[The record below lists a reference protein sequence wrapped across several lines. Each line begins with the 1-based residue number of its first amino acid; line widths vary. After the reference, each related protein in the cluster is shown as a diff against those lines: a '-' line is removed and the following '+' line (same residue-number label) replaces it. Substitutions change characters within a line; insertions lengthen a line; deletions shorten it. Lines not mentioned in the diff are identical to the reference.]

1 MKQVRSV
8 FGPKKESMDNMRN
21 FIFFGFALATLAG
34 CDPSRNDNLFRYE
47 NAYYAPKISV
57 DRNDRSTFTVSVRG
71 FEQGLDGARE
81 AARYEATKHCIN
93 YLGSSDAAWSIGPD
107 SDREQLQIV
116 SGALIFSG
124 KCDP

>member
-1 MKQVRSV
+1 MRSFMV
-8 FGPKKESMDNMRN
+8 VGLV
-21 FIFFGFALATLAG
+21 LATLAG
-34 CDPSRNDNLFRYE
+34 CDQSRNDNLFRYE

-57 DRNDRSTFTVSVRG
+57 DRGDRSTFTVSVRG

-93 YLGSSDAAWSIGPD
+93 YLGSSDAMWTVGPD
-107 SDREQLQIV
+107 SDREQLKIV
-116 SGALIFSG
+116 SGALVFSG